1 MHWIPLIAWLAALV
15 VAAVVLGFCAY
26 ELRWKANR
34 LQRDLENLH
43 AANADLESIRQTVA
57 LTQQRIAAATAR

>member
-34 LQRDLENLH
+34 LQRDLEKLH

-57 LTQQRIAAATAR
+57 LTRQRVAAATAR